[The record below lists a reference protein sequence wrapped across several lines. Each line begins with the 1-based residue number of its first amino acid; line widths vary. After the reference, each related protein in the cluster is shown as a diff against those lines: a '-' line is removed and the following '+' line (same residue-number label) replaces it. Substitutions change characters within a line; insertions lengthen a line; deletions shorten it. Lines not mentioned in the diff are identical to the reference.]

1 MTPPCMRDSV
11 ARTLKWRCVMQRLAI
26 GEHNLQQTSYGFA
39 ALNRLNGNGYLVA
52 RLECVF
58 APTAINH
65 IRRITRLNNPMLHVA
80 AIVLYVIT
88 QETVRIGPIPSRDGT
103 LHYNLLP
110 GVKSGGAMVC
120 G

>member
-1 MTPPCMRDSV
+1 MAPPCMRVSV
-11 ARTLKWRCVMQRLAI
+11 ARALKWRCVMQRLPI
-26 GEHNLQQTSYGFA
+26 GEHDLQQPSYGFA

-80 AIVLYVIT
+80 AIILYVIT
-88 QETVRIGPIPSRDGT
+88 QETVRIGPKPSRDGT
-103 LHYNLLP
+103 LHYHRLAA
-110 GVKSGGAMVC
+110 VK
-120 G
+120 

>member
-1 MTPPCMRDSV
+1 
-11 ARTLKWRCVMQRLAI
+11 MQRLAI
-26 GEHNLQQTSYGFA
+26 GEHDLQQTSYGFA

-58 APTAINH
+58 APAAINH
-65 IRRITRLNNPMLHVA
+65 IRRITRLNNPMFHFA
-80 AIVLYVIT
+80 AIVFYVIT
-88 QETVRIGPIPSRDGT
+88 QETMRIGLIPPLDGT

-110 GVKSGGAMVC
+110 GGKRGGAMVC